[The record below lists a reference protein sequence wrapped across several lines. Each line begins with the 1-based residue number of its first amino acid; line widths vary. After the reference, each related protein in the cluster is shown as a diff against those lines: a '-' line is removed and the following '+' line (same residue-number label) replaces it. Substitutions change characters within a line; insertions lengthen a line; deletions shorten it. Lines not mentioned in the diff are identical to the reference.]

1 VRPWPL
7 TVALVAGTLAGAGF
21 NSAAAEPPR
30 VVATIPPI
38 HSLAAAVMA
47 GAGEPALLV
56 WGNASPHGYQ
66 LRPSEAAA
74 IQDADVVVWVG
85 PSLESFME
93 RPLGNLGAGTRVV
106 TLLEAPGVE
115 RLPAREGG
123 AWETRGDEEHH
134 EGVEEDHG
142 HGEHDPHVWLNPANA
157 QAMVRAIAAAVTAAD
172 PERAALYHAN
182 EERTVRELAALDK
195 ELDAALAP
203 VRGKPFIVFHDAYQ
217 YLEAAYGLNAAGS
230 ITVSPDRP
238 PSARRLVELAEKIE
252 RSGAVCVFGEVQAA
266 SPLVGTLIADR
277 GIGSGEL
284 DPEGRATVTPGP
296 KAYAGLMRRNVD
308 VLVDCL
314 SRSS

>member
-1 VRPWPL
+1 M
-7 TVALVAGTLAGAGF
+7 VALVGGTLAGTGF
-21 NSAAAEPPR
+21 SPVSAVAEPPK

-38 HSLAAAVMA
+38 HSLAAAVMV
-47 GAGEPALLV
+47 GAGEPTLLV
-56 WGNASPHGYQ
+56 RGSASPHGYQ

-85 PSLESFME
+85 PGLESFME

-106 TLLEAPGVE
+106 TLLGAPSVE

-123 AWETRGDEEHH
+123 AWEAHAEEHH
-134 EGVEEDHG
+134 EGAEEDHG
-142 HGEHDPHVWLNPANA
+142 HGEDDPHVWLSPANA
-157 QAMVRAIAAAVTAAD
+157 QAMVRAIAAAVAAAD
-172 PERAALYHAN
+172 PERAALYRAN
-182 EERTVRELAALDK
+182 EERTVQELAALDE

-203 VRGKPFIVFHDAYQ
+203 VRGKPFVVFHDAYQ

-230 ITVSPDRP
+230 VTVSPDRP

-252 RSGAVCVFGEVQAA
+252 RSGAVCVFGEAQTT
-266 SPLVGTLIADR
+266 SPLVGTLIA
-277 GIGSGEL
+277 GKGLGTGEL

-296 KAYAGLMRRNVD
+296 EAYAELMRRNVD

>member
-1 VRPWPL
+1 M
-7 TVALVAGTLAGAGF
+7 VALVAGTPAGTGF
-21 NSAAAEPPR
+21 SPASAAEPPR

-47 GAGEPALLV
+47 GGAGGPALLV
-56 WGNASPHGYQ
+56 RGNASPHGYQ

-85 PSLESFME
+85 PGFETFME

-123 AWETRGDEEHH
+123 AWEARGDEEHR

-142 HGEHDPHVWLNPANA
+142 RGEHDPHVWLSPANA
-157 QAMVRAIAAAVTAAD
+157 QAIVRAIAATVTAAD
-172 PERAALYHAN
+172 PERAALYRAN
-182 EERTVRELAALDK
+182 EERTVQELAALDE

-203 VRGKPFIVFHDAYQ
+203 VRGKPFVVFHDAYQ

-238 PSARRLVELAEKIE
+238 PSARRLVELAEKID
-252 RSGAVCVFGEVQAA
+252 RSGAVCVFGEVQTA
-266 SPLVGTLIADR
+266 SPLVGTLIAGR
-277 GIGSGEL
+277 GIGTGQL
-284 DPEGRATVTPGP
+284 DPEGGTTVTPGP
-296 KAYAGLMRRNVD
+296 KAYAELMRRNVD

-314 SRSS
+314 SRPS